1 MGKRENNHFS
11 FSTLSH
17 GVKALQYKVQSALLL
32 LIILILAAQGFL
44 LAEPIKL
51 VIAGR
56 NTHFAIQPIR
66 EESSVYVPLAALIA
80 IGARGSLVGEPQDGR
95 QEIEITSASGRNF
108 TCKAKIFNGSPMIQ
122 IQDIAEELG
131 AITFWDEKSKSL
143 SIRARIECV
152 EFDGS
157 RLVVNTSYPVTYK
170 ALRWASEK
178 KLILDISGVHMPSNI
193 EHLTRNS
200 TSVSIRTG
208 TREDGETGR
217 IVLDLPHAF
226 QHKTLSAPKSMKIV
240 ISVTPPVA
248 TLKTEGDS
256 NVIPA
261 GRVATLGGEQENNNF
276 KQNQADGKVEVEIT
290 PSPPV
295 MKSDASVGT
304 TKVAVKPLPPP
315 AEIISIICHNRSP
328 KSIELEVRASKQ
340 IQYETSLLRHPD
352 RVYLDIKNAVL
363 ACNFD
368 GWAEEHQLVRS
379 VQAGQQNGNLVRIS
393 LELTRV
399 AAPEVRLDKASNRL
413 LMKLEPPKSSGGTLA
428 SKVIVVDPGH
438 GGPGQAGRGALGCNG
453 SLEKTINLEIAKRV
467 HHLLKSEGA
476 CSLLTRDDNDTFL
489 EVSARPEFA
498 RRHSADIFIS
508 IHNNSCGKMNS
519 VSGTETYFHKWDPD
533 SRALA
538 TCIHTEVVA
547 VTGLPDRKVKSD
559 LWLYQNGLGVLRGA
573 TAYGIPAALIEVAYM
588 NHAGDEKLL
597 NDPDFQQRVAEAI
610 VRGLKVYVEGST
622 QGSQTAKRT
631 GTGNRGG

>member
-1 MGKRENNHFS
+1 
-11 FSTLSH
+11 
-17 GVKALQYKVQSALLL
+17 VKALQHKVQRALLL
-32 LIILILAAQGFL
+32 LIILILVAQGFL

-51 VIAGR
+51 VIAGH

-66 EESSVYVPLAALIA
+66 EESNVYVPLASLVAL
-80 IGARGSLVGEPQDGR
+80 GARGSLVGEQQDEC
-95 QEIEITSASGRNF
+95 QEVEITSASGQKF
-108 TCKAKIFNGSPMIQ
+108 TCKAKIFNGNPMIP

-131 AITFWDEKSKSL
+131 AVTFWNEKSKSL
-143 SIRARIECV
+143 SIRARIECI

-170 ALRWASEK
+170 VLRWASEK
-178 KLILDISGVHMPSNI
+178 KLILDISGVHMPSSI

-200 TSVSIRTG
+200 TSISIRTG
-208 TREDGETGR
+208 IREDGETGR

-240 ISVTPPVA
+240 VSITPPVA

-261 GRVATLGGEQENNNF
+261 GRVATLGGEQENNNNF
-276 KQNQADGKVEVEIT
+276 KQNQANGNIEVEIT

-295 MKSDASVGT
+295 MKSDASADT
-304 TKVAVKPLPPP
+304 TKFAVKPPPPP

-328 KSIELEVRASKQ
+328 KRIELEVRASKQ

-368 GWAEEHQLVRS
+368 GWTEEHQLVRS

-413 LMKLEPPKSSGGTLA
+413 LMKLEPPK
-428 SKVIVVDPGH
+428 
-438 GGPGQAGRGALGCNG
+438 
-453 SLEKTINLEIAKRV
+453 
-467 HHLLKSEGA
+467 
-476 CSLLTRDDNDTFL
+476 
-489 EVSARPEFA
+489 
-498 RRHSADIFIS
+498 
-508 IHNNSCGKMNS
+508 
-519 VSGTETYFHKWDPD
+519 
-533 SRALA
+533 
-538 TCIHTEVVA
+538 
-547 VTGLPDRKVKSD
+547 
-559 LWLYQNGLGVLRGA
+559 
-573 TAYGIPAALIEVAYM
+573 
-588 NHAGDEKLL
+588 
-597 NDPDFQQRVAEAI
+597 
-610 VRGLKVYVEGST
+610 
-622 QGSQTAKRT
+622 
-631 GTGNRGG
+631 